1 MSANAFAEQTFDP
14 VWNEKYAGG
23 FIQNAPW
30 DAVVKALFRK
40 TPQDRPRAEIQ
51 ILEVACGTCSNIR
64 FAAKM
69 GFSVTGLDASP
80 QAVDMARQLFVQ
92 DRLPGSVDQG
102 SFTELPYA
110 DNRFDMVIDR
120 CGISHTGFSVARL
133 ALAQIHRVLKPGG
146 VFFWIPFSDRH
157 SSAASGQGIASGE
170 PGDLGEI
177 PRVYG
182 GLRSQISEGD
192 IVGTGQACFYGPAD
206 IQKLLGAPLWTLEEL
221 VHNEYCNVLEPYRS
235 VYAEWHVTARKN

>member
-1 MSANAFAEQTFDP
+1 MSASALAEQAFDP

-40 TPQDRPRAEIQ
+40 TPQDRPRADIQ

-80 QAVDMARQLFVQ
+80 QAVDMARKLFAQ
-92 DRLPGSVDQG
+92 DRLTGTVDQG

-110 DNRFDMVIDR
+110 DQSFDMAIDR

-133 ALAQIHRVLKPGG
+133 ALAQIHRVLKAGG

-157 SSAASGQGIASGE
+157 SSAASGHGVASVEG
-170 PGDLGEI
+170 GEI
-177 PRVYG
+177 PRAYG
-182 GLRSQISEGD
+182 GLRAHISEGD
-192 IVGTGQACFYGPAD
+192 IVGNGQACFYGPAD
-206 IQKLLGAPLWTLEEL
+206 IQRLFDPKLWTLEEM
-221 VHNEYCNVLEPYRS
+221 VHSEYCNVLEPYRS
-235 VYAEWHVTARKN
+235 VYAEWHVTVRKK